1 MKFSIPRIWHE
12 PTDHSNNCYFCMVDS
27 SKHQAGKN
35 ASAGVFVGPQIK
47 KILECTEFPKN
58 LSRKEKKP
66 WGSFVTVV
74 RGFLGNCKAENV
86 VELVEALVK
95 NYSIMGCR
103 MSLKVHILDAHLDKF
118 KEDMGAYS
126 EEKGSSWKCHV
137 CGKVLATSWGYR
149 RHINSH
155 AGRYRWHTCI
165 TCLRSF
171 RWKESLQR
179 HLRAV
184 HGIKH

>member
-126 EEKGSSWKCHV
+126 EEKVMEKYSVRSLSVHHWTCEKRNLWIYILGL
-137 CGKVLATSWGYR
+137 VLCA
-149 RHINSH
+149 
-155 AGRYRWHTCI
+155 
-165 TCLRSF
+165 
-171 RWKESLQR
+171 
-179 HLRAV
+179 
-184 HGIKH
+184 